1 MKKIIPNFLHLTL
14 ILMGCQSNVPKFDE
28 DHAFEYL
35 VAQCDFGPRNPGSDG
50 YYACLDYMIAELDQY
65 ADEIILQDFSYQERR
80 YNNRYELENIIAR
93 FNPDAEFQ
101 TVISAHWDTRPWAD
115 QEDSRRDRDQ
125 PIIGANDGASGVAIL
140 LELAKIMGENPPPIG
155 VNLVFFDGEDLGV
168 PGENSTYCQGSRY
181 FAKNLPIPR
190 PDEAINLDMV
200 GRMNPDTKSLTV
212 GGTGTGVGL
221 SDFLK
226 TNSQN
231 SDLNLIFSSEGYGPS
246 DHSSFYVED
255 IPVLFFFSGSH
266 QDYHTPEDDSD
277 KINYAGLK
285 NISEIVYN
293 VVFDVANR
301 SDNFVFQEAGTKEQ
315 SGGRRRFKVTLGILP
330 DYTYHES
337 PGLRVDGVLDGRPA
351 KKAGMKK
358 GDIITAIDDEIVGD
372 IYDYMY
378 RLEKLDI
385 GETVSVE
392 VRRDGK
398 KIILSVS
405 F

>member
-1 MKKIIPNFLHLTL
+1 
-14 ILMGCQSNVPKFDE
+14 MGCQSNVPKFDK

-115 QEDSRRDRDQ
+115 QEDNRRDRDQ

-200 GRMNPDTKSLTV
+200 GDKQLVLPIERYSLEYHPKLV
-212 GGTGTGVGL
+212 RHLWDRAKDMGL
-221 SDFLK
+221 DAFIGRVDYAIYDDHVRLNEIAGIPSIDIIDFK
-226 TNSQN
+226 YPNSYAN
-231 SDLNLIFSSEGYGPS
+231 FWHTLN
-246 DHSSFYVED
+246 D
-255 IPVLFFFSGSH
+255 IPENCSEESLGQVGALMV
-266 QDYHTPEDDSD
+266 DY
-277 KINYAGLK
+277 I
-285 NISEIVYN
+285 YN
-293 VVFDVANR
+293 REEQNR
-301 SDNFVFQEAGTKEQ
+301 SEN
-315 SGGRRRFKVTLGILP
+315 
-330 DYTYHES
+330 
-337 PGLRVDGVLDGRPA
+337 
-351 KKAGMKK
+351 
-358 GDIITAIDDEIVGD
+358 
-372 IYDYMY
+372 
-378 RLEKLDI
+378 
-385 GETVSVE
+385 
-392 VRRDGK
+392 
-398 KIILSVS
+398 
-405 F
+405 

>member
-1 MKKIIPNFLHLTL
+1 
-14 ILMGCQSNVPKFDE
+14 MGCQSNVPKFDE

-115 QEDSRRDRDQ
+115 QEDNRRDRDQ

-200 GRMNPDTKSLTV
+200 GDKQLVLPIERYSLEYHPKLV
-212 GGTGTGVGL
+212 RYLWDRARDMGL
-221 SDFLK
+221 DAFIGRVDYAIYDDHVPLHEIAGIPAI
-226 TNSQN
+226 
-231 SDLNLIFSSEGYGPS
+231 NLIDFKYPNSYANFW
-246 DHSSFYVED
+246 HTMND
-255 IPVLFFFSGSH
+255 IPENCSAESLEQVGELMV
-266 QDYHTPEDDSD
+266 DY
-277 KINYAGLK
+277 I
-285 NISEIVYN
+285 YN
-293 VVFDVANR
+293 REGQNW
-301 SDNFVFQEAGTKEQ
+301 G
-315 SGGRRRFKVTLGILP
+315 
-330 DYTYHES
+330 
-337 PGLRVDGVLDGRPA
+337 
-351 KKAGMKK
+351 
-358 GDIITAIDDEIVGD
+358 
-372 IYDYMY
+372 
-378 RLEKLDI
+378 EK
-385 GETVSVE
+385 
-392 VRRDGK
+392 
-398 KIILSVS
+398 
-405 F
+405 